1 MDTYKLEPKS
11 TKIKNIS
18 KETFEKD
25 TGKLKP
31 YYQEG
36 KDSQYAV
43 CPVCDNPISII
54 GLYNPKAKT
63 KPYGKHY
70 PRDVENL
77 AVYDSHKYETCPYAS
92 RVWEDK
98 RKRVKSSIDGTA
110 KEIIEFMQEN
120 FDSVIRLLR
129 QITGI
134 VFSDKMIEKMIQHFL
149 SAKGYAYYNAYVMN
163 SAWIFGYMQV
173 RVGFYGMI
181 IDNSHPIYNALISH
195 PCVKIENNRIVSNN
209 GYIKPEFYFMLHRI
223 QQKDNIKSEYIN
235 YYIDIDEK
243 NIFNQEIK
251 IDLPL
256 FSKILNRKT
265 AKTKNDIHYID
276 MFRNACKQYLTL

>member
-1 MDTYKLEPKS
+1 MDTYKLRPKE
-11 TKIKNIS
+11 TKANTIS
-18 KETFEKD
+18 KENFEKD
-25 TGKLKP
+25 TGKLEP
-31 YYQEG
+31 YYQVDR
-36 KDSQYAV
+36 DSQYAV
-43 CPVCDNPISII
+43 CPACDNPISIV
-54 GLYNPKAKT
+54 GLYNPNT
-63 KPYGKHY
+63 KIRPYGKHY
-70 PRDVENL
+70 PKTVEKL
-77 AVYDSHKYETCPYAS
+77 AVYDRFRYESCPYAS
-92 RVWEDK
+92 HVWKDTTK
-98 RKRVKSSIDGTA
+98 KVKSKIDGVA
-110 KEIIEFMQEN
+110 KDVIEFMQEN

-134 VFSDKMIEKMIQHFL
+134 VFNDKLIEQMIQHFL
-149 SAKGYAYYNAYVMN
+149 SVKGYAYHNAYVMN

-265 AKTKNDIHYID
+265 EKTANDIRYLE
-276 MFRNACKQYLTL
+276 MFKSACKKYIAL